1 MIQRDIRALLLVPAL
16 SLCASFARAQADPAS
31 LPAHDAH
38 QMLLIAADAYTSPDQ
53 SKAKF
58 GKHTPLDGGI
68 LAVDVYFRNDNDAPI
83 RISLSSVQLRIGQPH
98 FPRQKLDPLSAEE
111 VANRTLLKGTKEPT
125 KSRLP
130 GPLPGA
136 ASKSGR
142 GKEWDEFD
150 GTLRA
155 AAMSS
160 EVLPP
165 HATTHGFFYFDVDHH
180 FDWLANATLD
190 VSDLSFMT
198 TKQALFFFEI
208 DFAAPVPQTAP

>member
-1 MIQRDIRALLLVPAL
+1 LIRRDVRALLLIPLL
-16 SLCASFARAQADPAS
+16 SLCASFARAQTDPAS

-38 QMLLIAADAYTSPDQ
+38 QMLLIAAEPYTLPDP

-58 GKHTPLDGGI
+58 GKHTPLEGGI

-83 RISLSSVQLRIGQPH
+83 RINLNSVQLRIGQPH
-98 FPRQKLDPLSAEE
+98 SPRQKLDPLSAEE

-136 ASKSGR
+136 VSKSGR
-142 GKEWDEFD
+142 GKDWDEFD
-150 GTLRA
+150 GALRT

-165 HATTHGFFYFDVDHH
+165 HATTHGFFYFDVDRH
-180 FDWLANATLD
+180 FDWIANATLD

-208 DFAAPVPQTAP
+208 DFPAATP

>member
-1 MIQRDIRALLLVPAL
+1 MLLLPAL
-16 SLCASFARAQADPAS
+16 PLLAMFARGQADPAS

-38 QMLLIAADAYTSPDQ
+38 QMLLIAANPYTSPEP
-53 SKAKF
+53 SKSKF
-58 GKHTPLDGGI
+58 GKHTPLEGGI

-83 RISLSSVQLRIGQPH
+83 RINLSSVQLRIGQPH
-98 FPRQKLDPLSAEE
+98 FPRQKLDPLSPEE
-111 VANRTLLKGTKEPT
+111 VADRTLLRGNKEPT
-125 KSRLP
+125 TSRLP

-150 GTLRA
+150 GALRA

-165 HATTHGFFYFDVDHH
+165 HTTTHGFFYFDVDHH
-180 FDWLANATLD
+180 FDWIGDATLD
-190 VSDLSFMT
+190 VSDLSFTT
-198 TKQALFFFEI
+198 TKQALFLFEI
-208 DFAAPVPQTAP
+208 DFVPATP